1 MLVPGLVGRDLLCH
15 RSVVLMFLPPPGSGF
30 RAIVSRWA
38 ILLAI
43 SAAIS
48 VGFELLHLPA
58 ALLLGPMLAAIFLG
72 VNGGA
77 VTMPRPA
84 FLVAQGVVGTLM
96 ARAMPP
102 TVIGQILTAWPVI
115 LVGVASVVLTAN
127 TIGYLLARFRVLPGT
142 TAVWGASPGAA
153 TAMVIMAEAYG
164 GDTRLVAVMQ
174 YLRVLMV
181 ATMASLAARFYL
193 GATLTGGTAAAWF
206 PAVHWAN
213 FAGTLAVIGLG
224 LTLSRVFRLT
234 TGAMILPMLFAIGL
248 QGAGVLTVELPP
260 VLLAVS
266 YAICGWAI
274 GSRFN
279 REIIVYAARA
289 LPTILLAIVIL
300 IAICTVY
307 ACVLASVTGVDFL
320 TAYLATSPGGADS
333 VAIIAASSNVDM
345 SFVMAMQTM
354 RFFMV
359 LFTGPAT
366 ARFIA
371 DRVRS

>member
-1 MLVPGLVGRDLLCH
+1 MLFKPCPLSPIGF
-15 RSVVLMFLPPPGSGF
+15 LMFLPQPGSGF
-30 RAIVSRWA
+30 RAIAVRWA
-38 ILLAI
+38 VLI
-43 SAAIS
+43 SVSGVIS
-48 VGFELLHLPA
+48 VGLELLHLPA
-58 ALLLGPMLAAIFLG
+58 ALLLGPMLAAILLG
-72 VNGGA
+72 VRGSA
-77 VTMPRPA
+77 VAVPRWA
-84 FLVAQGVVGTLM
+84 FMLAQGVVGTLM

-102 TVIGQILTAWPVI
+102 AVLGEILKGWPVI

-127 TIGYLLARFRVLPGT
+127 VIGYMLARFRVLPGT

-174 YLRVLMV
+174 YLRVLIV
-181 ATMASLAARFYL
+181 ASSASLAARLYL
-193 GATLTGGTAAAWF
+193 DMSITGSTAIAWF
-206 PAVHWAN
+206 PPVHWVN
-213 FAGTLAVIGLG
+213 LAGTLAVIGAG
-224 LTLSRVFRLT
+224 LAVSRIFRLT

-248 QGAGVLTVELPP
+248 QGTGMLAVELPP
-260 VLLAVS
+260 ALLAVS
-266 YAICGWAI
+266 YAVCGWAI
-274 GSRFN
+274 GGRFN
-279 REIIVYAARA
+279 REILAYAARA
-289 LPTILLAIVIL
+289 LPTILLAIVVL
-300 IAICTVY
+300 IGICAIY
-307 ACVLASVTGVDFL
+307 ATVLAAVTGVDFL

-371 DRVRS
+371 DRVSY

>member
-1 MLVPGLVGRDLLCH
+1 
-15 RSVVLMFLPPPGSGF
+15 MFLPPPGSGY
-30 RAIVSRWA
+30 RAKAIRWA
-38 ILLAI
+38 ILL
-43 SAAIS
+43 SASVAIS
-48 VGFELLHLPA
+48 VAFEMAHLPA
-58 ALLLGPMLAAIFLG
+58 ALLLGPMLAAILLG
-72 VNGGA
+72 VNGRA
-77 VTMPRPA
+77 VAMPRSA
-84 FLVAQGVVGTLM
+84 FMMAQGVVGTMM

-102 TVIGQILTAWPVI
+102 DVLGEILSAWPVI
-115 LVGVASVVLTAN
+115 LIGVVSVVLTAN
-127 TIGYLLARFRVLPGT
+127 AIGYALARFRVLPGT

-174 YLRVLMV
+174 YLRVLIV
-181 ATMASLAARFYL
+181 ATMASLAARLYL
-193 GATLTGGTAAAWF
+193 DATLTGGTAAAWF
-206 PAVHWAN
+206 PSIHWAN
-213 FAGTLAVIGLG
+213 FACTLAVIAAGLV
-224 LTLSRVFRLT
+224 LSRIFRLT

-248 QGAGVLTVELPP
+248 QGAGLLTVELPP
-260 VLLAVS
+260 ALLAVS
-266 YAICGWAI
+266 YAVCGWAI

-279 REIIVYAARA
+279 REIIAYAARA
-289 LPTILLAIVIL
+289 LPTILLAIVVL
-300 IAICTVY
+300 VAICAVY
-307 ACVLASVTGVDFL
+307 AGVLASATGVDFL

-371 DRVRS
+371 GRVSRRDDPFGR

>member
-1 MLVPGLVGRDLLCH
+1 
-15 RSVVLMFLPPPGSGF
+15 MFLMRPGSGSH
-30 RAIVSRWA
+30 AQAVRWA
-38 ILLAI
+38 TLLAA
-43 SAAIS
+43 SVAIS
-48 VGFELLHLPA
+48 VVFELVHLPA
-58 ALLLGPMLAAIFLG
+58 ALLLGPMLAAILLG
-72 VNGGA
+72 VNGRA
-77 VTMPRPA
+77 VAMPRSA
-84 FLVAQGVVGTLM
+84 FMIAQGVVGTMM

-102 TVIGQILTAWPVI
+102 TVLGEILSAWPVI
-115 LVGVASVVLTAN
+115 LFGVASVVVTAN
-127 TIGYLLARFRVLPGT
+127 VIGYVLARFRVLPGT

-174 YLRVLMV
+174 YLRVLIV

-193 GATLTGGTAAAWF
+193 GATLTGGSAADWF
-206 PAVHWAN
+206 PPTHWAN
-213 FAGTLAVIGLG
+213 LAGTLAVIAAGLV
-224 LTLSRVFRLT
+224 LSRIFRLT

-248 QGAGVLTVELPP
+248 QGAGLLTVELPP
-260 VLLAVS
+260 VLLALS
-266 YAICGWAI
+266 YAVCGWAI

-279 REIIVYAARA
+279 REIIAYAARA
-289 LPTILLAIVIL
+289 LPTILLAILVL
-300 IAICTVY
+300 VAICTVY
-307 ACVLASVTGVDFL
+307 AGVLSSVTGVDFL

-371 DRVRS
+371 GRVSRRDVPFDR

>member
-1 MLVPGLVGRDLLCH
+1 ML
-15 RSVVLMFLPPPGSGF
+15 LPQPAPGF
-30 RAIVSRWA
+30 RAIALRWA
-38 ILLAI
+38 VLLSVSATI
-43 SAAIS
+43 SI
-48 VGFELLHLPA
+48 VFELFHLPA
-58 ALLLGPMLAAIFLG
+58 ALLLGPMLGAILLG
-72 VNGGA
+72 VNGRA
-77 VTMPRPA
+77 VSVPRPA
-84 FLVAQGVVGTLM
+84 FMVAQGVVGTLM

-102 TVIGQILTAWPVI
+102 TVLGEILSAWPVI
-115 LVGVASVVLTAN
+115 VVGVASVVLTAN
-127 TIGYLLARFRVLPGT
+127 VIGYALARFRVLPGT

-174 YLRVLMV
+174 YLRVLIV
-181 ATMASLAARFYL
+181 ATTASLAARFYL
-193 GATLTGGTAAAWF
+193 DATLTGGTAAAWF
-206 PAVHWAN
+206 PPVHLASLT
-213 FAGTLAVIGLG
+213 ATLAVIAAG
-224 LTLSRVFRLT
+224 LTVSRVFHLT

-274 GSRFN
+274 GGRFN

-289 LPTILLAIVIL
+289 LPTILLAIIVL
-300 IAICTVY
+300 IGICAVY
-307 ACVLASVTGVDFL
+307 AGVLAAVTGVDFL

-371 DRVRS
+371 DRVS

>member
-1 MLVPGLVGRDLLCH
+1 MSFLRLGPGFDTKALRWGA
-15 RSVVLMFLPPPGSGF
+15 VL
-30 RAIVSRWA
+30 AT
-38 ILLAI
+38 

-48 VGFELLHLPA
+48 IAFELLHLPA
-58 ALLLGPMLAAIFLG
+58 ALLLGPMLGAILLG
-72 VNGGA
+72 VNGRG
-77 VTMPRPA
+77 VTVPSPA
-84 FLVAQGVVGTLM
+84 FMVAQGVVGTLM

-102 TVIGQILTAWPVI
+102 TVFGEILAAWPVI
-115 LVGVASVVLTAN
+115 LIGVASVVLTAN
-127 TIGYLLARFRVLPGT
+127 VIGFALARYRVLPGT

-164 GDTRLVAVMQ
+164 GDARLVAVMQ
-174 YLRVLMV
+174 YLRVLVV

-193 GATLTGGTAAAWF
+193 DATLTSSPAAAWF
-206 PAVHWAN
+206 PPVHWLN
-213 FAGTLAVIGLG
+213 FAGTLAVVGAGLV
-224 LTLSRVFRLT
+224 LSRLFRLT

-248 QGAGVLTVELPP
+248 QATGMLVVELPP

-266 YAICGWAI
+266 YAVCGWAI
-274 GSRFN
+274 GGRFT
-279 REIIVYAARA
+279 RDILVYAARA
-289 LPTILLAIVIL
+289 LPTILMAIVAL
-300 IAICTVY
+300 IAVCTVY
-307 ACVLASVTGVDFL
+307 AGILASVTGVDFL

-371 DRVRS
+371 NRVRS